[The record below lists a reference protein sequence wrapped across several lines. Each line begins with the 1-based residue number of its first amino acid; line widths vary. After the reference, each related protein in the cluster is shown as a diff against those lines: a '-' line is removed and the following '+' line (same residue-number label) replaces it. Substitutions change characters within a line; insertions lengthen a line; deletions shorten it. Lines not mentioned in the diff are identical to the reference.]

1 MTGRVDLRSSGG
13 KIHRGYADIK
23 AALSTPFEL
32 GSLGLE
38 HRAVED
44 VVVARHFWA
53 ERMKAEH
60 RSVAVFGQL
69 AVQLIEANAPL
80 DMVTVVFR
88 MAQDEL
94 IHTEVCGRVL
104 EALGAE
110 AAIERDVSVEPMA
123 RHEGISPLSRALRNT
138 LYTTCLSEMVA
149 VARLADSLERSG
161 PEVRPAIRAILADE
175 VMHGQFGFL
184 VLDALQDRLDDD
196 DETRAD
202 LEAYLPLAF
211 GVLER
216 ELVRGTREPT
226 PGAVALGVIESGRA
240 REVFYEVIAE
250 AIVPGLEARGL
261 GATHAWKQR
270 RAG

>member
-1 MTGRVDLRSSGG
+1 MSDRVDLRSSGG
-13 KIHRGYADIK
+13 KIHRGYTDIK
-23 AALSTPFEL
+23 AALSTPFEI
-32 GSLGLE
+32 GPLGLE
-38 HRAVED
+38 QRAVED
-44 VVVARHFWA
+44 VVLARHFWA

-69 AVQLIEANAPL
+69 AVQLIEANAPI

-94 IHTEVCGRVL
+94 VHTEVCGRVL
-104 EALGAE
+104 EALGVE
-110 AAIERDVSVEPMA
+110 AAIERDVGVEPMA

-138 LYTTCLSEMVA
+138 IYTTCLSEMVA

-184 VLDALQDRLDDD
+184 ALDALQDRLDT
-196 DETRAD
+196 ETRAD
-202 LEAYLPLAF
+202 LDAYLPLAF

-216 ELVRGTREPT
+216 ELVRGSREPR

-261 GATHAWKQR
+261 AATRAWKQR
-270 RAG
+270 QAG